1 MSQYIPILVG
11 SEFGSD
17 LGRMADEG
25 RQVLPPIRLWDW
37 LNTWRSCNIVTD
49 HEIVLE
55 EGAKLTLGGM
65 YLIVPKHDAKLKE
78 YL

>member
-37 LNTWRSCNIVTD
+37 LNTWRSCNIVTVFKARLKD
-49 HEIVLE
+49 NVKDSLVHHD
-55 EGAKLTLGGM
+55 KL
-65 YLIVPKHDAKLKE
+65 DKLYK
-78 YL
+78 LVKLAT